1 MPQETNI
8 SHREKK
14 NSVLIGLVE
23 TDEEVNYIVD
33 NSRKYFVDTSALSV
47 FKMTDFEYIKEFFKS
62 IIKKDAKAPYF
73 LCKFTDAKTNEI
85 VGFVL
90 FSIGSPW
97 YNPKLTA
104 ISEELTVSL
113 KKGYGIARSIAAYM
127 AYCVKEG
134 KADIASGASA
144 QTNCAPEVA
153 NSYAKLGY
161 DRYPTYYLVSEAIKT
176 FDKE

>member
-1 MPQETNI
+1 MPHSE
-8 SHREKK
+8 EK

-33 NSRKYFVDTSALSV
+33 NSRKYFEDTSALSI

-62 IIKKDAKAPYF
+62 IIKKDANTPYF
-73 LCKFTDAKTNEI
+73 LCKFTDSKTNEI

-113 KKGYGIARSIAAYM
+113 KKGYGIARNVAAYM
-127 AYCVKEG
+127 VYFVKEG

-161 DRYPTYYLVSEAIKT
+161 DRYPTYYLVSDTIKT